1 MSPSLLESGIARIS
15 PRNLPNSSRRMDM
28 KNKAVSMGCV
38 RKVRRQKTSANYLRI
53 YKNAGVTVGGFSN
66 AHDAPKH
73 RQVSFSTGFTGL
85 LGLGSAGRLLLPS
98 AKVSCDMSERSGRA
112 CPLWLPLFIAW
123 RTLRAEAGGMRG
135 LSPHGIRALSQNG
148 LAPC

>member
-1 MSPSLLESGIARIS
+1 
-15 PRNLPNSSRRMDM
+15 M
-28 KNKAVSMGCV
+28 KNKEVSKGCV

-85 LGLGSAGRLLLPS
+85 LRLGSAGRLLLPS

-112 CPLWLPLFIAW
+112 CPPLSATIHRMADAPRRGGW
-123 RTLRAEAGGMRG
+123 HEGSVPTWDTRIVSKLSRAVLTPHKG
-135 LSPHGIRALSQNG
+135 LSPLTAT
-148 LAPC
+148 